1 VRFLLQKDNQQINKK
16 MSKNLIVLPRPGTT
30 PPNTPQSIIRAPSEV
45 AFTATFG
52 KILPAAS
59 YLDTNNGR
67 VAFYELL
74 PSSLS
79 DADDTRAISRVLF
92 VHGVQTSAIGL
103 QPLASALSAR
113 FPHAKCVLVDLWG
126 HGLTDTPFAA
136 HDAAL
141 FHGLLESLYVHLGW
155 ENAHLVGYSFGSTVT
170 ASFAAAKP
178 ERVAS
183 VVLVAPAGFMRR
195 EQLFNELERSYLRGG
210 EGLEEPAKEW
220 ILDFLEGGPL
230 IVPSDWKER
239 VDRGEV
245 VAEAVRDWQNK
256 NHEGHTASVVAIF
269 RDGGV
274 LDNNAEFAKVAKRG
288 ISNLYI
294 LGELDD
300 VCSPQDIY
308 EVGMQNIITVPQV
321 GHGLVREKAGEVA
334 KLIEDFWHKL

>member
-1 VRFLLQKDNQQINKK
+1 MSNK
-16 MSKNLIVLPRPGTT
+16 LIVLPRPGTT
-30 PPNTPQSIIRAPSEV
+30 PPDTVQSIRAPSEI

-52 KILPAAS
+52 KILPEAS
-59 YLDTNNGR
+59 YLSTKNGR

-79 DADDTRAISRVLF
+79 HTDDTKTISRVLF

-103 QPLASALSAR
+103 QPLASVLSAR

-141 FHGLLESLYVHLGW
+141 FHGLLESLFLHLEW
-155 ENAHLVGYSFGSTVT
+155 ENAHLVGYSFGSSVT

-183 VVLVAPAGFMRR
+183 MVLVAPAGFMRK
-195 EQLFNELERSYLRGG
+195 EQLFNELQRSYLRGG
-210 EGLEEPAKEW
+210 EGLEQPAKEW
-220 ILDFLEGGPL
+220 IMEFLEDGQL

-245 VAEAVRDWQNK
+245 VAEAVRDWQQK
-256 NHEGHTASVVAIF
+256 NHEGHAASVVAIF

-274 LDNNAEFAKVAKRG
+274 LDNSTEFAKAAKTG
-288 ISNLYI
+288 IKYLFI
-294 LGELDD
+294 FGGLDD
-300 VCSPQDIY
+300 ICSPEDIY
-308 EVGMQNIITVPQV
+308 DVGMHNFVTVPQV
-321 GHGLVREKAGEVA
+321 GHGLVREKASEVA
-334 KLIEDFWHKL
+334 GLIEDFWHKL